1 MHLAPSR
8 NAEAVGIFGLVHAEG
23 NVSEY
28 LFKKPF
34 AKLAGSNELTLPTR
48 KGTVVYRE
56 SHFNGRLGYLNK
68 RHRLV
73 A

>member
-1 MHLAPSR
+1 MHFATSR
-8 NAEAVGIFGLVHAEG
+8 NAEAVGVFGLVHAEG
-23 NVSEY
+23 NVPEY

-34 AKLAGSNELTLPTR
+34 AELAGGYELALPTR

-56 SHFNGRLGYLNK
+56 SHFNGRLRYLNK